1 MSAPNQPAPHVDHE
15 PPHPPEVWTR
25 FVLLF
30 LLLLVLQLGAVTG
43 MNYLVNPRGM
53 YATTLLRPVVANV
66 RAEKAYLL
74 MHMQPKPQA
83 LILGSSRVMKI
94 APATVERLTGLRTF
108 NAGNL
113 TAYTEDH
120 YVTLRYAMEQAGA
133 KPRLLLLGLE
143 LEALHDHEPMNE
155 FLLEVNPVSAF
166 LQKGENRQG
175 HWKRLVKLLSWNES
189 ELSLR
194 SLRHRAAGSQEAE
207 PALRIEPD
215 GRLVYVQL
223 EKDLARGTLNLET
236 LVQQSSV
243 MAMRRY
249 QNYRS
254 LSADRLDYLRATL
267 RYAKERNL
275 RVIVFLTPVHH
286 AVREALKPYAAKDA
300 EFAEAMRQAAERWG
314 AEFHDLRDV
323 ESFGGRPEGFYD
335 GTHVDDDNADRL
347 ATWLL
352 GATKPQASN
361 QPHALQ

>member
-1 MSAPNQPAPHVDHE
+1 MLA
-15 PPHPPEVWTR
+15 
-25 FVLLF
+25 
-30 LLLLVLQLGAVTG
+30 LQLGAVAG

-53 YATTLLRPVVANV
+53 YSTALLRPVVANV

-74 MHMQPKPQA
+74 KHMQPKPRA

-113 TAYTEDH
+113 TAYTEDD
-120 YVTLRYAMEQAGA
+120 YVTLRYAVEQAGA
-133 KPRLLLLGLE
+133 QPRLVLLGLE

-155 FLLEVNPVSAF
+155 FLLEVNPISAF

-175 HWKRLVKLLSWNES
+175 YWKRLVQLLSWNES

-194 SLRHRAAGSQEAE
+194 SLRHWTAGAKETE
-207 PALRIEPD
+207 PALRIESD

-223 EKDLARGTLNLET
+223 ERDLARGTLNLET
-236 LVQQSSV
+236 LVRQSSV
-243 MAMRRY
+243 MAIRRY

-254 LSADRLDYLRATL
+254 LSADRLDYLHATL
-267 RYAKERNL
+267 RYARERNL
-275 RVIVFLTPVHH
+275 RVIVFLTPMHH
-286 AVREALKPYAAKDA
+286 VVREELKPYAAREA
-300 EFAEAMRQAAERWG
+300 EFADAMRQAAARWG
-314 AEFHDLRDV
+314 AEFHDLRNV

-347 ATWLL
+347 AAWLL
-352 GATKPQASN
+352 GAAKPQAPD
-361 QPHALQ
+361 QKRALQ